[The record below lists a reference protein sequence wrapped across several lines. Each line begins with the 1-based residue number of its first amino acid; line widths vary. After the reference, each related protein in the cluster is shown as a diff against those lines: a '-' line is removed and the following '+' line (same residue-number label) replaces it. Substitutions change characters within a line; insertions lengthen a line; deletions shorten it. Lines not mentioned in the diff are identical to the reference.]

1 MKFEDETQN
10 LKVRMVII
18 HGMVIA
24 ILAVLGARLYS
35 LQVVNGDYYAERAEN
50 QRIRRLRIP
59 AARGAIFARDGKT
72 ILVDSRSTYNI
83 ILAGE
88 DMKGKD
94 LGSLVEPLSDG
105 LDVAPDI
112 LRERFDQA
120 GHQAAFEELT
130 VKEGATSADIAW
142 VEAHMLEFPMLLIRE
157 QPQRR
162 YPPNGTLAHVLGY
175 VGEISPDQLKQPR
188 FRDYAENPYRAGDI
202 VGQEGLESTYDQYL
216 RGRDGYREVEVDSR
230 GRIQRELSVAP
241 PQPGQDI
248 VTTIDLDLQLTAEEQ
263 LRNSPNKRGVIVVMD
278 PQSGEILAMASYPTF
293 DPNLFSQRISTPEG
307 RKEANA
313 LLRDPTTPMF
323 NRAIRGRY
331 PPGST
336 WKIPM
341 AVAGL
346 QQGAITLKNSHLV
359 CGGGITIGNKFTRC
373 MGHHGS
379 PELHTAIR
387 VSCDAYFYRL
397 GLKMGLDGIMKMVDE
412 FDLNKKT
419 GVDLPHE
426 LVSWTPSREFK
437 ARFTPKGGDPT
448 WKDIDTVY
456 ASFGQVYDFVTP
468 LAMLRAQSAVANG
481 GRLYVP
487 HLLKEARPVAA
498 VGPFPER
505 PRQTFDHPEPKI
517 LDIPADQHQL
527 VVGGMWGVVNEPGGT
542 GGAARV
548 EGFDIAGKTGTAQV
562 VGLGKDTGKNKDHAW
577 FVSYAPAWK
586 PEISMIAL
594 IENVGFGG
602 RFAAPAV
609 HNIYA
614 SYLAKAHPELAPRPP
629 QGPGT
634 EVAKR

>member
-10 LKVRMVII
+10 LKMRMAVI
-18 HGMVIA
+18 HGLVLA
-24 ILAVLGARLYS
+24 ILVVLGARLYF
-35 LQVVNGDYYAERAEN
+35 LQVISGDYYAERAEN

-59 AARGAIFARDGKT
+59 APRGAIFDRNGKL
-72 ILVDSRSTYNI
+72 LVDSRSTYNI
-83 ILAGE
+83 VLSGE

-94 LGSLVEPLSDG
+94 WNELVAPLSEG
-105 LDVAPDI
+105 LDVDPGI
-112 LRERFDQA
+112 LRERFNEA
-120 GHQAAFEELT
+120 SHQAAFEEVT
-130 VKEGATSADIAW
+130 VKEGAAPADIAW
-142 VEAHMLEFPMLLIRE
+142 VEAHTLELPMLLVRE

-162 YPPNGTLAHVLGY
+162 YPDKGVLAHVLGY
-175 VGEISPDQLKQPR
+175 VGEISPEQLKQPK
-188 FRDYAENPYRAGDI
+188 FKDYADNPYHSGDI
-202 VGQEGLESTYDQYL
+202 IGQEGLESNYDRYL
-216 RGRDGYREVEVDSR
+216 RGKDGYREVEVDSR
-230 GRIQRELSVAP
+230 GRIQRDLAVVP
-241 PQPGQDI
+241 PQPGQDL

-263 LRNSPNKRGVIVVMD
+263 LRNSPNKRGVIVIID
-278 PQSGEILAMASYPTF
+278 PQSGELFVMASYPTY

-313 LLRDPTTPMF
+313 LLRDPTTPLF

-359 CGGGITIGNKFTRC
+359 CGGGIQIGNKFTRC

-387 VSCDAYFYRL
+387 VSCDGYFYRL
-397 GLKMGLDGIMKMVDE
+397 GLKMGLDGIMQMVDE

-426 LVSWTPSREFK
+426 LISWTPSREFK
-437 ARFTPKGGDPT
+437 ARFNPHDAE

-468 LAMLRAQSAVANG
+468 LAMLRAQAAIANG

-487 HLLKEARPVAA
+487 HLLKEAKAVSA
-498 VGPFPER
+498 VGPFAAR
-505 PRQTFDHPEPKI
+505 PRQTFDHPDPKI

-527 VVGGMWGVVNEPGGT
+527 VVGGMWAVVNEPGGT

-548 EGFDIAGKTGTAQV
+548 EGFDVAGKTGTAQV
-562 VGLGKDTGKNKDHAW
+562 VGLGKDTGKNKDHSW
-577 FVSYAPAWK
+577 FVSYAPAQK
-586 PEISMIAL
+586 PEIAMIAL

-602 RFAAPAV
+602 KFAAPAV
-609 HNIYA
+609 HNIYQ
-614 SYLAKAHPELAPRPP
+614 SYLSRAHPELAPRPAAA
-629 QGPGT
+629 
-634 EVAKR
+634 EVARKQ